1 MKKMWF
7 TSTDGETETREF
19 RWVVWGEPDEC
30 VLFDRSYQYKGHA
43 VARAKK
49 LLDDGLATHAC
60 VTKPQ
65 AGKGSFYTVH
75 FGHEL
80 SSFVFGQSKS

>member
-7 TSTDGETETREF
+7 TVTDGEKERKEF
-19 RWVVWGEPDEC
+19 KWVVWGDPKHC

-43 VARAKK
+43 VNRAKK
-49 LLDDGLATHAC
+49 LLNDGLATHTC

-65 AGKGSFYTVH
+65 NGSFYTVH

-80 SSFVFGQSKS
+80 SSLIFRQVN